1 MAKNPAQVA
10 QTKQNL
16 REAFWELYKDKRID
30 KISIKEITDRAG
42 YNRGTFYLYYK
53 DVYDILEQLEDELL
67 NSLGDISDILVKF
80 VISKEDYIE
89 DYNKLVVYLK
99 GNNQFISVLFGE
111 HGDAYF
117 QSRYKEMLKEC
128 LKEHINMNA
137 IEYSED
143 TVDFSL
149 EFFISGLLGLILYY
163 LAKHKEPDI
172 LALTKIFRGIV
183 SQTGIDNFLK

>member
-1 MAKNPAQVA
+1 MARNPAQVA

-30 KISIKEITDRAG
+30 KISIKEITDKAG

-67 NSLGDISDILVKF
+67 SSLNEISDILVKF
-80 VISKEDYIE
+80 VISKEDYIG
-89 DYNKLVVYLK
+89 DYIRLIAYLK
-99 GNNQFISVLFGE
+99 ENNKYISVLFGE

-117 QSRYKEMLKEC
+117 QSRYKEVLKEC
-128 LKEHINMNA
+128 LKEHIDMNA
-137 IEYSED
+137 VEYSED
-143 TVDFSL
+143 TIDFSL

-172 LALTKIFRGIV
+172 QALTKIFRGIV
-183 SQTGIDNFLK
+183 SQTNISDYLK